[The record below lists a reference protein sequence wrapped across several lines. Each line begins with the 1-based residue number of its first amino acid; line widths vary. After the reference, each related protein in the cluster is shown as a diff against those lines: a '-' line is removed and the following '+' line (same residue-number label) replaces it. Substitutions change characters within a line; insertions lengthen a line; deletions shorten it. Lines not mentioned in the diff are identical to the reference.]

1 MDKQKIKIIRKN
13 DEYSAEYQIGDI
25 FQVDSTWYGGANVT
39 SVSGIPLSLD
49 KDEYVLLEEAEKEV
63 PIDHYSYECGV
74 MDCFCEM
81 VASGLKKLAM
91 SHPCDTKAERDSYLP
106 QVKKLCEKYGILYHP
121 QDEALITDLFPAE
134 ANQDK
139 YNYLFF
145 RTQDVYET
153 YLELKKRQ
161 KELESQLSTLPRQDI
176 ARQSIQT
183 NGRIIVTDSLEKAVD
198 AANLIAPEHLELCV
212 EDPFALL
219 PRVKN
224 AGSIFLGRCT
234 PEALGDYFAGP
245 NHTLPTSGTARF
257 SSPLSVDD
265 FVKKSSFL
273 YYTQEALAPVAER
286 IADFARREGLEAHA
300 RSALIRTN
308 QGGNPQ

>member
-1 MDKQKIKIIRKN
+1 MEKQKIKIVRKN
-13 DEYSAEYQIGDI
+13 DEYSAEYQVGDV
-25 FQVDSTWYGGANVT
+25 FQVDSTWYGGVNVT
-39 SVSGIPLSLD
+39 SASGIPLSLD
-49 KDEYVLLEEAEKEV
+49 KDEYVLLEEAEKEQ
-63 PIDHYSYECGV
+63 PIDNYSYQCGV

-161 KELESQLSTLPRQDI
+161 KEALATLRLYGLPEYAHEEFWKQLDIVYFLRHDASDI
-176 ARQSIQT
+176 AWQT
-183 NGRIIVTDSLEKAVD
+183 RTLYWR
-198 AANLIAPEHLELCV
+198 ANSSEP
-212 EDPFALL
+212 
-219 PRVKN
+219 
-224 AGSIFLGRCT
+224 IF
-234 PEALGDYFAGP
+234 
-245 NHTLPTSGTARF
+245 
-257 SSPLSVDD
+257 
-265 FVKKSSFL
+265 K
-273 YYTQEALAPVAER
+273 
-286 IADFARREGLEAHA
+286 
-300 RSALIRTN
+300 
-308 QGGNPQ
+308 